1 MQGTNGEQDKSRTAG
16 YDDIRSVA
24 EARATICKGTK
35 LGSGGF
41 ANVFRAVQSDTQRV
55 VALKQSRASL
65 RLKRPLLQHEA
76 KVLRYLSG
84 HPSIPEVYAYGRIEH
99 FELMSMQ
106 LLHRSLRN
114 ALDEDGPLSVKSVAD
129 IADQMMDALQ
139 YVHSHGL
146 VHRDIKPDNIML
158 QSPGSWKLCLIDF
171 GLTHHLPSLLT
182 STTSTLH
189 ADPSLMPD
197 RPAYLFG
204 TLLFATL
211 LTFRDDIE
219 SLAYTLL
226 WVLRGDLPWSHFATN
241 GNRVGRI
248 RQVQAQK
255 KRHTGSTMATELP
268 TEFGELVDYARSL
281 RTYENPGYDEWRRRF
296 KQVEKSPTWTDAP
309 TLQLQA
315 PQISIVRPDPPMEV
329 GQVVLIKLDPFVTG
343 DGYTIREGH
352 ESSFI
357 PDSFYDSPDWS
368 TMSRPAV
375 VAQVE
380 WDERA
385 RKYSFLA
392 IAISRNLG
400 TDEGTSSQAI
410 PIASGGSTGSN
421 ALAAVHTEP
430 EWPLGGSS
438 FYVYKRPVKF
448 YCLPSQASV
457 RLPSI
462 VHLINADCSSLLNA
476 LAPPPDLLSTS
487 QEAKDLESPD
497 SDIRHDARVRRWAG
511 YCNLYAQVQ
520 PLTSA
525 HLDDNSIDWFSKR
538 AWFDEC
544 VKIQRHK
551 TLHGGIWWTDAWF
564 PSVYR
569 PKEGDVE
576 ESYFESDFS
585 MWKPQAERS
594 ESITLA
600 IGDGDTESVGDVPQ
614 GLTKIVGL
622 EQES

>member
-1 MQGTNGEQDKSRTAG
+1 MQGTNGEQDKSRTAR

-24 EARATICKGTK
+24 EVRATIRKGTK

-41 ANVFRAVQSDTQRV
+41 ANVFKAVQSNTQRV

-65 RLKRPLLQHEA
+65 RLKRPVLQHEA
-76 KVLRYLSG
+76 KVLRHLSG

-106 LLHRSLRN
+106 LFHRSLRN
-114 ALDEDGPLSVKSVAD
+114 AVDEDGPLSVKSGAN

-139 YVHSHGL
+139 HVHSHRL

-171 GLTHHLPSLLT
+171 GLAHHLP
-182 STTSTLH
+182 
-189 ADPSLMPD
+189 
-197 RPAYLFG
+197 
-204 TLLFATL
+204 TL

-226 WVLRGDLPWSHFATN
+226 WLLRGDLPWGHFATN
-241 GNRVGRI
+241 GSRVGRI
-248 RQVQAQK
+248 RQVHVQK
-255 KRHTGSTMATELP
+255 ERHTGSTLAIELP
-268 TEFGELVDYARSL
+268 AEFGELVDYTRSL
-281 RTYENPGYDEWRRRF
+281 RTYEKPGYDEWRRRF
-296 KQVEKSPTWTDAP
+296 KRVEKSPMWTDAP
-309 TLQLQA
+309 MLRHPA
-315 PQISIVRPDPPMEV
+315 PQVSIVRTDPPPMEI

-357 PDSFYDSPDWS
+357 PDSFYNSLDWS

-400 TDEGTSSQAI
+400 ADEGTSSRAI
-410 PIASGGSTGSN
+410 PIAIRGSG
-421 ALAAVHTEP
+421 APYVPAVVHTKP

-448 YCLPSQASV
+448 YCLPSQASFQS
-457 RLPSI
+457 PSTI
-462 VHLINADCSSLLNA
+462 HLINADCSSLLNA
-476 LAPPPDLLSTS
+476 LTPPPDLLSKS
-487 QEAKDLESPD
+487 QEEKDLKSPD
-497 SDIRHDARVRRWAG
+497 SDIRHDARMRRWAR
-511 YCNLYAQVQ
+511 YCKLYAQVQ
-520 PLTSA
+520 ALTPA
-525 HLDDNSIDWFSKR
+525 HLGDNSIDWFSKR

-551 TLHGGIWWTDAWF
+551 NLHGGIWWTDAWF
-564 PSVYR
+564 QSAYR

-576 ESYFESDFS
+576 ESYFESDYS
-585 MWKPQAERS
+585 MWKPQAERR
-594 ESITLA
+594 ESIALA
-600 IGDGDTESVGDVPQ
+600 AGDGDTESVGDVPR
-614 GLTKIVGL
+614 GPTKIVGL